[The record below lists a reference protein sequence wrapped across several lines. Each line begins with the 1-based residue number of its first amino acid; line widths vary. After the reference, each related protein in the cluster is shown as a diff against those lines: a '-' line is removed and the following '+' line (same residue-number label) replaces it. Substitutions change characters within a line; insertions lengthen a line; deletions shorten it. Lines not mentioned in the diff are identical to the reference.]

1 MRRAG
6 PMMPSA
12 VLMRVTPTH
21 LARLA
26 IYAILAVVAT
36 RTLADPDLWGHV
48 LFGRDIVASWS
59 IPRVDPYS
67 FTSDR
72 MWVNHEWL
80 AEVVMFGAYR
90 VGGGPGLIALKVAIV
105 LMTLTLVSWVIKSAG
120 PKAIV
125 HDIVLLV
132 AAVGTVP
139 RTIPVRPQLFSVL
152 LFAVLLAVLTAVDRG
167 RRRSLV
173 LVPVVFAAWVN
184 LHGGW
189 IVGLGV
195 LGLWTVINLATPDTS
210 WRTRAALISTLCLAV
225 AATTVNPYGVG
236 LWRFLWQTVGF
247 SRPFVDDWRPLW
259 QAPTLIMPWLV
270 TLALG
275 AFALY
280 RSGFPGSLASVLIVT
295 ILGCASA
302 SVSRLDAFFS
312 LSVTM
317 LLAPQLARVWPK
329 SDTNQGQ
336 VPVPTMAAAITAVGV
351 ILVSVVMP
359 GLWMTATNVKCLAID
374 GRFLPEPEAARF
386 VRENGLRG
394 RMFTWY
400 DYGEYAVWYF
410 APAIQ
415 VSMDGRRE
423 TVYSEDVV
431 AAHATAYFKGTGAAA
446 YARALGAD
454 YAWLEKGLPAVQDLE
469 RNGWVPIFPGTRS
482 VVLSKLDERAHHLP
496 APISGPRCFP
506 GP

>member
-1 MRRAG
+1 MKRAG
-6 PMMPSA
+6 PMVPSA
-12 VLMRVTPTH
+12 VLRRVTPAQ

-26 IYAILAVVAT
+26 FYTILAVAAT

-48 LFGRDIVASWS
+48 QFGRDIVSSWS

-72 MWVNHEWL
+72 AWINHEWL
-80 AEVVMFGAYR
+80 AEVIMFGAYR
-90 VGGGPGLIALKVAIV
+90 VGGGTGQIPQKDAIV
-105 LMTLTLVSWVIKSAG
+105 LMALALVSWVMRSAG

-125 HDIVLLV
+125 HDVVLLT
-132 AAVGTVP
+132 AAVGTAP

-152 LFAVLLAVLTAVDRG
+152 LFAVLLAVLTAANRG

-173 LVPVVFAAWVN
+173 LVPLVFAAWVN
-184 LHGGW
+184 VHGGW

-195 LGLWTVINLATPDTS
+195 LSLWTAVNLATSVTS
-210 WRTRAALISTLCLAV
+210 WRLRAALISTLCAAL
-225 AATTVNPYGVG
+225 AATIVNPYGVG
-236 LWRFLWQTVGF
+236 LWRFLWQTVGL

-259 QAPTLIMPWLV
+259 QVPTLITPWLV
-270 TLALG
+270 NVALA
-275 AFALY
+275 AFALF
-280 RSGFPGSLASVLIVT
+280 RSGFPRSPASVLIVMV
-295 ILGCASA
+295 LLCASA
-302 SVSRLDAFFS
+302 RVSRLDAFFS

-329 SDTNQGQ
+329 SDTKQGQ
-336 VPVPTMAAAITAVGV
+336 VPVPTMAAAITAVGI

-359 GLWMTATNVKCLAID
+359 GVWMTATNVKCLAID

-386 VRENGLRG
+386 VREDGLRG

-423 TVYSEDVV
+423 TVYSDSVV
-431 AAHATAYFKGTGAAA
+431 AAHAAAYFQERGAAA
-446 YARALGAD
+446 YASALGAD
-454 YAWLEKGLPAVQDLE
+454 YAWLEKHLAAVRDLE
-469 RNGWVPIFPGTRS
+469 RNGWAAIFAGSRS
-482 VVLSKLDERAHHLP
+482 VILSRTGKGAHLVG